1 MKVSRE
7 QVAENRRKI
16 LAAAA
21 RLVRKRG
28 FDAVTIDEVTNEAGL
43 TRGAF
48 YGHFKSKSDLMAQ
61 ACGYAAR
68 REGKLEYPSLAYFCS
83 EYLTRRHREKH
94 GEGCVF
100 AATGQEAV
108 RQPIEIRHE
117 LTEGFKKRVEHLSR
131 SAPGKTSKEKR
142 SATITA
148 YSTLVGALVL
158 ARMSDDPELSDELLS
173 VNRDVLLSKLTRHS
187 TNQFTLRDCL

>member
-28 FDAVTIDEVTNEAGL
+28 FDAVTIDQVTNEAGL

-61 ACGYAAR
+61 ACGYPAR

-83 EYLTRRHREKH
+83 EHLTRRHREKH

-108 RQPIEIRHE
+108 ATNRNP
-117 LTEGFKKRVEHLSR
+117 SR
-131 SAPGKTSKEKR
+131 
-142 SATITA
+142 
-148 YSTLVGALVL
+148 
-158 ARMSDDPELSDELLS
+158 
-173 VNRDVLLSKLTRHS
+173 
-187 TNQFTLRDCL
+187 TNGRL

>member
-28 FDAVTIDEVTNEAGL
+28 FDAVTIDEVTNEAVL

-68 REGKLEYPSLAYFCS
+68 REGKLEYPSLAYCCS
-83 EYLTRRHREKH
+83 EYLTRRHREKN
-94 GEGCVF
+94 GEGCLF
-100 AATGQEAV
+100 AATGQEAGREPV
-108 RQPIEIRHE
+108 P
-117 LTEGFKKRVEHLSR
+117 T
-131 SAPGKTSKEKR
+131 P
-142 SATITA
+142 
-148 YSTLVGALVL
+148 
-158 ARMSDDPELSDELLS
+158 PELPGGFIK
-173 VNRDVLLSKLTRHS
+173 V
-187 TNQFTLRDCL
+187 